1 MIIWQSPGELLAN
14 SWQSPGQLLEVPG
27 QLLANSWQLLAS
39 SWQALE
45 PLPEYITELPWTI
58 LVRILIGTLTRMPH
72 RAQRSSERRAD
83 NTITK
88 NNTFKQHVQ
97 TTRLREL
104 IFVIVSF
111 ESVDYC
117 YSSVWRGLFQPHRAQ
132 RSSERRAK
140 SVRGGLFKLE
150 AFPFEIYC
158 VKCKFLINLGFGKV
172 WWILLGFFC
181 VFWNVSFWN
190 AIWS

>member
-1 MIIWQSPGELLAN
+1 MDYYISSLCITIYRYFGLLYIAIFHYYYYLAMIIWQSPGELLAN

-117 YSSVWRGLFQPHRAQ
+117 YSSV
-132 RSSERRAK
+132 
-140 SVRGGLFKLE
+140 
-150 AFPFEIYC
+150 
-158 VKCKFLINLGFGKV
+158 
-172 WWILLGFFC
+172 
-181 VFWNVSFWN
+181 
-190 AIWS
+190 